1 MRFLA
6 PVQAVSAVALALLV
20 GCSNGAPIPPK
31 PSAWQVPV
39 RQIFSRGISDVSVG
53 ILTLGLHLKA
63 GYRGASF
70 NTCPATGLLV
80 YASDDN
86 DETVNI
92 FSGDLAGQ
100 APCGILSGSTAPEAL
115 MVKSGTLYVPYGP
128 PFPSVHAFHRGD
140 TTPFRSYFDRT
151 CGDEVAIDVTVSDDG
166 YVLASNA
173 FGHDCRR
180 GSISVWKKSTGVLV
194 GNYPNPDDL
203 PAYFLTIQKD
213 GTVYYDDGASGLLT
227 GKCVKGTC
235 GSFSNTGA
243 VFQSPG
249 GIRSVDSEHIVLEDP
264 LGSGGGRA
272 LTYAPPSF
280 GSPSGSC
287 SFGGQAPN
295 SIDLNFTEH
304 HIFVTD
310 PRRGIV
316 SEFKY
321 PAGGGNGHPC
331 VLIGSVST
339 SGGNP
344 VGIAV
349 DRPESL

>member
-1 MRFLA
+1 MRFLVA
-6 PVQAVSAVALALLV
+6 FQAVSAAALALLV
-20 GCSNGAPIPPK
+20 GCSNGTPISPK

-39 RQIFSRGISDVSVG
+39 RSIFSRGNSDVSDG
-53 ILTLGLHLKA
+53 IFTLGRHLKA
-63 GYRGASF
+63 GYHSASY

-80 YASDDN
+80 YVSDDN
-86 DETVNI
+86 DRSVNI

-100 APCGILSGSTAPEAL
+100 APCGILSGSTAPQAL
-115 MVKSGTLYVPYGP
+115 MVKSGILYVPYGP
-128 PFPSVHAFHRGD
+128 PAPIVRAFHRGD
-140 TTPFRSYFDRT
+140 TTPFRLYVDRT
-151 CGDEVAIDVTVSDDG
+151 CGDEVAVDVTVSDDG

-173 FGHDCRR
+173 FGHDCTT

-203 PAYFLTIQKD
+203 PAFFLTIQKD
-213 GTVYYDDGASGLLT
+213 GTVYYDDDTPGLWT
-227 GKCVKGTC
+227 GKCVNGTC

-243 VFQSPG
+243 VFRFPG
-249 GIRSVDSEHIVLEDP
+249 GIRSVDGEHIVLEDQ

-287 SFGGQAPN
+287 SFGGHAPS
-295 SIDLNFTEH
+295 SIDLNFTQH

-316 SEFKY
+316 NEFKY

-339 SGGNP
+339 SGGDP

-349 DRPESL
+349 DKPVSL